1 MASAK
6 IKMIPAVHQSN
17 SGFSAPAKT
26 SATFVEG
33 APVKMS
39 SGTLVACST
48 ANKSSTTHVKKSS
61 VQTIVGI
68 SGGKTTSGDTANI
81 LVHKL
86 QEGMEFIG
94 NLVHTTVSSAKVT
107 AAAIGT
113 TTVYIGKAKSSDT
126 HYGWSLTA
134 PSSSGSV
141 VQGKITR
148 LIDPASTVN
157 GRVQAVITVG
167 GALSAL

>member
-1 MASAK
+1 
-6 IKMIPAVHQSN
+6 
-17 SGFSAPAKT
+17 
-26 SATFVEG
+26 
-33 APVKMS
+33 
-39 SGTLVACST
+39 
-48 ANKSSTTHVKKSS
+48 
-61 VQTIVGI
+61 
-68 SGGKTTSGDTANI
+68 
-81 LVHKL
+81 
-86 QEGMEFIG
+86 MEFIG

-134 PSSSGSV
+134 PSSYASC

>member
-81 LVHKL
+81 L
-86 QEGMEFIG
+86 
-94 NLVHTTVSSAKVT
+94 A
-107 AAAIGT
+107 
-113 TTVYIGKAKSSDT
+113 
-126 HYGWSLTA
+126 
-134 PSSSGSV
+134 
-141 VQGKITR
+141 
-148 LIDPASTVN
+148 
-157 GRVQAVITVG
+157 
-167 GALSAL
+167 